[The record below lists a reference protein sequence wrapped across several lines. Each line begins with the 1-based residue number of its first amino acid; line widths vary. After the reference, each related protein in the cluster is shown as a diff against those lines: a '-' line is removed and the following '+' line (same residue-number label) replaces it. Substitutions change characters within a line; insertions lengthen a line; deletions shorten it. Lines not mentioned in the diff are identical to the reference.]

1 MMEAAAISTVR
12 ALWLADHMVRQ
23 ESNSDPII
31 LWTNNPK
38 RVPPGSCPATEKT
51 AELLLNCQRV
61 KLHKHINAPGL
72 WATSWPAWKARC
84 QLKRRCSC
92 QPGRTGRGRQGW
104 QSNVPLQRLFFPP
117 PWGEGRAVWRKG
129 LSWQIIRGCRAQN
142 PAMTKEEGREIKQ
155 C

>member
-104 QSNVPLQRLFFPP
+104 QSNVPLQRRNKGFFFPP
-117 PWGEGRAVWRKG
+117 VRRREGCVEERHVLTDHSG
-129 LSWQIIRGCRAQN
+129 LQSSE
-142 PAMTKEEGREIKQ
+142 PSYD
-155 C
+155 